1 MLKNDTGST
10 PIVFTIHELTSKM
23 KNCTEGKNKVKI
35 IGIGGLVTV
44 MITIAICGTIF
55 GTFTNKAK
63 MGKFPH
69 YVPFIRALVLFFI
82 AGYVSS

>member
-1 MLKNDTGST
+1 M
-10 PIVFTIHELTSKM
+10 FTIHELTSKV

-55 GTFTNKAK
+55 GTLTNKGYGLFSLIKTFTN
-63 MGKFPH
+63 F
-69 YVPFIRALVLFFI
+69 
-82 AGYVSS
+82 